1 MGAMAISN
9 STVPNLCSNS
19 DSSKLRVCLKC
30 VCVYGGW
37 QEWVSWGKEVGS

>member
-1 MGAMAISN
+1 MGAVAISN
-9 STVPNLCSNS
+9 STVPNLCSNL

-30 VCVYGGW
+30 VCVGG

>member
-1 MGAMAISN
+1 MGAVAISN

-30 VCVYGGW
+30 VCVCGGAR
-37 QEWVSWGKEVGS
+37 VGKLGEGR